1 MVEQLQRPHHNA
13 ALDDLLLEIKKFH
26 ILTSRKDNYCLDF
39 LRKNFWSAGKVSVS
53 WESSEDVEYSINA
66 IVVNSGTLSAT
77 LNLKSEDCAL
87 ANYQPLIKFLLDLF
101 KEESIAKIVY
111 NKSLFIESLKRLW
124 KLTTI
129 KFKNTVDLSSPKYF
143 SLCDRGRNILH
154 LDD

>member
-1 MVEQLQRPHHNA
+1 M
-13 ALDDLLLEIKKFH
+13 
-26 ILTSRKDNYCLDF
+26 
-39 LRKNFWSAGKVSVS
+39 SVS